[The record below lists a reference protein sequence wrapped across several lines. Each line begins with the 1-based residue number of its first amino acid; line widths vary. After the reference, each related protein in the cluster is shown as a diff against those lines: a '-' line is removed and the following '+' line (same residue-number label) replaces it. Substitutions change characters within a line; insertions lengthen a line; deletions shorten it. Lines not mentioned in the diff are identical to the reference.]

1 MKIVDVKDNTYI
13 DSSKEIN
20 DKDTKFKVGDHVRI
34 SEYKSI
40 FAKGYISNWPEEDF
54 IIKKVKNTVSWTYI
68 INNLN
73 LEEKKTRKK
82 QELRIEKVIKK
93 KGDILYIWKVMIVH
107 LIAGLIKKTQSNKYY
122 SMVEN

>member
-13 DSSKEIN
+13 DSSKEVN

-40 FAKGYISNWPEEDF
+40 FAKGYIPNWPEEDF

-93 KGDILYIWKVMIVH
+93 KGDILYIKWKVYDSSFNSWID
-107 LIAGLIKKTQSNKYY
+107 KKRLNQISIIPW
-122 SMVEN
+122 

>member
-13 DSSKEIN
+13 DSSKEVN

-40 FAKGYISNWPEEDF
+40 FAKGYIPNWPEEDF

-93 KGDILYIWKVMIVH
+93 KGDILYIKWKVYDSSFNSWIDKKH
-107 LIAGLIKKTQSNKYY
+107 SIK
-122 SMVEN
+122 